1 MLSGQRAF
9 RGDTAADTIT
19 AILSKEPPDI
29 SQTNKDVPPGLDRIV
44 RHCLE
49 KNPEERFESAR
60 DVAFDL
66 EALSSVSAPSVT
78 GVQALPAKRTRLPW
92 ALLGLAA
99 VVGAL
104 VGLYAGRRTAS
115 STQPTFQRLT
125 FQRGTVSTARF
136 GPDGSTVYYTAAW
149 SGAAPRIYSLRP
161 GNPESSTLPLP
172 AAELLSI
179 SSSGEMAV
187 LLDPNYNL
195 TGFALHG
202 TLARVPLSGAAPKE
216 VLANASYAEWAPGGS
231 ELAVVHRTGGKE
243 RLEYPIGKVLFETA
257 GWLQNPRFAPDGRT
271 IAFIDHSSAGD
282 DGAVAIVD
290 LAGKK
295 TDLAG
300 GWATV
305 QGLAWSPDGREIWFT
320 AAREGIER
328 MVYGVTPAGKLRLI
342 RTMQGTPALLD
353 VRKDGGALI
362 TEDDYRASVLVFGPG
377 EPAGKDLTWFDWA
390 NDRALSADGKLML
403 FDESGEGG
411 GPAGGAYL
419 RPTDGAPAVRLGD
432 GVGVA
437 LSPDS
442 AWALTRALSNRSH
455 FVLVPVKIGQ
465 PKAFPPDDLGRTA
478 YGDFVAGRFQVRIR
492 RERAW
497 SRQSHLPAGRGGR
510 CAETGER
517 GGCRRGAPL
526 CLAGLALDRRGRSG

>member
-1 MLSGQRAF
+1 M
-9 RGDTAADTIT
+9 
-19 AILSKEPPDI
+19 
-29 SQTNKDVPPGLDRIV
+29 DR
-44 RHCLE
+44 
-49 KNPEERFESAR
+49 
-60 DVAFDL
+60 
-66 EALSSVSAPSVT
+66 T
-78 GVQALPAKRTRLPW
+78 
-92 ALLGLAA
+92 
-99 VVGAL
+99 
-104 VGLYAGRRTAS
+104 
-115 STQPTFQRLT
+115 
-125 FQRGTVSTARF
+125 
-136 GPDGSTVYYTAAW
+136 
-149 SGAAPRIYSLRP
+149 
-161 GNPESSTLPLP
+161 
-172 AAELLSI
+172 
-179 SSSGEMAV
+179 
-187 LLDPNYNL
+187 
-195 TGFALHG
+195 
-202 TLARVPLSGAAPKE
+202 
-216 VLANASYAEWAPGGS
+216 
-231 ELAVVHRTGGKE
+231 
-243 RLEYPIGKVLFETA
+243 
-257 GWLQNPRFAPDGRT
+257 
-271 IAFIDHSSAGD
+271 
-282 DGAVAIVD
+282 
-290 LAGKK
+290 GKK

-377 EPAGKDLTWFDWA
+377 EPTGKDLTWFDWA

-465 PKAFPPDDLGRTA
+465 PKEFPPDDLGRTA
-478 YGDFVAGRFQVRIR
+478 YGDFVADGSKFVFVANAPGRGSRIYLQDVAGGAPKPVSEEGIAAARLFVSPDSRWIAGVGPDTRVHLYPLGGGAPTDLPASLPADTPAGWTTDGKGLYVSQVGIPCKLDLIDVATGRRTHIRDLSGSDAGGVTSFGPVRVTPDGRTMTVGVVRVLSTLYQVRD
-492 RERAW
+492 
-497 SRQSHLPAGRGGR
+497 LK
-510 CAETGER
+510 
-517 GGCRRGAPL
+517 
-526 CLAGLALDRRGRSG
+526 